1 MYGEGG
7 SRPSKRPTIC
17 AVVVDI
23 RPSVRLLFMNRK
35 HERGAAK
42 KNGLLVGRGG
52 RGRTGLP
59 SARSWA
65 WGSRRMQREGTGVCS
80 VDGRRKWLIDDKNLS
95 WPFYPENEV
104 MERRERERA
113 LCAFVRLSDLEP
125 AASPSLRY
133 THQWGSHPFFPCS
146 LFPLLFVFFVAARH
160 WI

>member
-7 SRPSKRPTIC
+7 SWIEPTEQ
-17 AVVVDI
+17 ATDYLRRRRR

-59 SARSWA
+59 SARGM
-65 WGSRRMQREGTGVCS
+65 GSRRMQRGEGGLAYVVS
-80 VDGRRKWLIDDKNLS
+80 ERGRRKWLIDDKNLS

-104 MERRERERA
+104 TERSEAEMEVTLR
-113 LCAFVRLSDLEP
+113 LCQIVGP
-125 AASPSLRY
+125 
-133 THQWGSHPFFPCS
+133 
-146 LFPLLFVFFVAARH
+146 
-160 WI
+160 